1 MYGFRKPQAAD
12 TATDT
17 GYRYNSPQA
26 YPAIGDYG
34 IIGDTRTAAL
44 ISKNG
49 SIDWLCLPHFSGPSL
64 FAALLDQTHGGRFAI
79 NPRGEFTVTRRYLE
93 GTAVLQTLFT
103 TPTGLLQLTDF
114 MPIHGDE
121 ARRLLQ
127 PQREIVRIIE
137 VLEGEVDVEVFY
149 QPRPDYA
156 RHHPKL
162 RLRGALG
169 FACEF
174 RDQLFLL
181 HSDIRLALSREEAC
195 VHGLIKLRPGDRR
208 HLSLTF
214 VQDEIATIL
223 PLGEQA
229 DRRMNRTIAWWRE
242 WSGCCTY
249 NGPYRDMVLRS
260 VLTLKLMT
268 YSLSGALIAA
278 PTTSLPEQIGG
289 VRNWDYRYCWLRDAA
304 LTLRAFMDLG
314 FTEEGKAF
322 LHWLLHATRLTWPRL
337 QVLYDVHGESRVPE
351 FFLDHLE
358 GYKASKPVRIGNAA
372 DGQVQ
377 MDVYGE
383 VVLASYNFVLR
394 GGRLDREECRLLSG
408 FGRVVCRHWRDPDHG
423 IWERRDNPRH
433 HTYSKLMCWVALDR
447 LLKLHE
453 WGQVKV
459 REDEFRRERD
469 AIRHAI
475 ETQAYDERLQSF
487 TVSFEDKEIDAS
499 LLLLSRYG
507 FISPT
512 DPRMVGTFARVE
524 RELTHNGLV
533 HRYPR
538 GYDDFLPPGEGAFI
552 ITSFWAVSHFASC
565 GDSDSAN
572 ERFERLLRCA
582 NDLGLLAE
590 EADVATGEPLGN
602 FPQAFSH
609 LGLITAALSLM
620 EAESMLKV
628 ADE

>member
-1 MYGFRKPQAAD
+1 
-12 TATDT
+12 
-17 GYRYNSPQA
+17 
-26 YPAIGDYG
+26 
-34 IIGDTRTAAL
+34 
-44 ISKNG
+44 
-49 SIDWLCLPHFSGPSL
+49 
-64 FAALLDQTHGGRFAI
+64 
-79 NPRGEFTVTRRYLE
+79 
-93 GTAVLQTLFT
+93 LQTFFT

-114 MPIHGDE
+114 MSIHGDE

-127 PQREIVRIIE
+127 PQREILRIIE
-137 VLEGEVDVEVFY
+137 VLEGEVEVEVFY
-149 QPRPDYA
+149 QPRPDYG

-169 FACEF
+169 FACEY

-181 HSDIRLALSREEAC
+181 HSDMRLALSREEGC
-195 VHGLIKLRPGDRR
+195 VHGRITLTPGDKR
-208 HLSLTF
+208 HLSLSF
-214 VQDEIATIL
+214 VQDEIAVIL

-229 DRRMNRTIAWWRE
+229 DRRMSRTVGWWRE
-242 WSGCCTY
+242 WSDRCTY

-278 PTTSLPEQIGG
+278 PTTSLPEELGG

-314 FTEEGKAF
+314 FTEEGRAF
-322 LHWLLHATRLTWPRL
+322 LNWLLHATRLTWPRL

-351 FFLDHLE
+351 FFLEHLE
-358 GYKASKPVRIGNAA
+358 GYKGSKPVRIGNAA
-372 DGQVQ
+372 DMQIQ

-394 GGRLDREECRLLSG
+394 GGNLDRVESRLLSG
-408 FGRVVCRHWRDPDHG
+408 FGRVVCRHWRDADHG
-423 IWERRDNPRH
+423 IWERRDQPRH

-453 WGQVKV
+453 WGKVKV
-459 REDEFRRERD
+459 PEAEFRRERD
-469 AIRHAI
+469 AIRHSI

-487 TVSFEDKEIDAS
+487 TVSFEDKEIDSS

-507 FISPT
+507 FIDPR
-512 DPRMVGTFARVE
+512 DPRMAGTFARIE

-538 GYDDFLPPGEGAFI
+538 GYDDFLPPGEGAFF
-552 ITSFWAVSHFASC
+552 ITSFWSVSYFASV
-565 GDSDSAN
+565 GDLESATK
-572 ERFERLLRCA
+572 RFERLLHCA
-582 NDLGLLAE
+582 NDLGLLSE
-590 EADVATGEPLGN
+590 EADVATGELLGN

-620 EAESMLKV
+620 EAERMQTV
-628 ADE
+628 THE